1 MKVWNC
7 MKMMLRILES
17 MEWNQSMVNAIDV
30 AYPRKLDKDSKSW
43 WPSIAA
49 ATLQAHQH
57 HHPRQ
62 RTCVSS
68 RGGWVMDWAYRTL
81 TVTMANPFFY
91 GALSLSNWCSS
102 RLFTDRFQA
111 SACYSRVSNNRFST
125 KWVIPFAFTALK
137 LISKHQIG
145 ALGLGYYWRKSWGHY
160 LGFDYNMNVL

>member
-1 MKVWNC
+1 
-7 MKMMLRILES
+7 MMPRILEP
-17 MEWNQSMVNAIDV
+17 MEWNQSMDNAIDV
-30 AYPRKLDKDSKSW
+30 AYPRKGDKDSKSATMAKDQRV
-43 WPSIAA
+43 AA
-49 ATLQAHQH
+49 AALLQAHQH
-57 HHPRQ
+57 HHHHPSRQ

-125 KWVIPFAFTALK
+125 KWVIPFIFTAFK
-137 LISKHQIG
+137 LIP
-145 ALGLGYYWRKSWGHY
+145 KSTTSNWCTRVRFLLAKKFGH
-160 LGFDYNMNVL
+160 

>member
-1 MKVWNC
+1 
-7 MKMMLRILES
+7 MMLRILEP

-49 ATLQAHQH
+49 ATLQAHQHHHH

-91 GALSLSNWCSS
+91 GALSLSNWC
-102 RLFTDRFQA
+102 RTQA
-111 SACYSRVSNNRFST
+111 QDSVWCSRVLWWKKNCLMAHEDADSG
-125 KWVIPFAFTALK
+125 FTLHYPS
-137 LISKHQIG
+137 LFRLLYPRLMSFHC
-145 ALGLGYYWRKSWGHY
+145 WRARARSS
-160 LGFDYNMNVL
+160 LSF

>member
-49 ATLQAHQH
+49 ATLQAHQHHH

-137 LISKHQIG
+137 LISKTSNWCTRVRLLLAKKLG
-145 ALGLGYYWRKSWGHY
+145 ALLRVR
-160 LGFDYNMNVL
+160 L